1 MAKSRM
7 AGGLAA
13 LLLAAPA
20 YAFQPAPAPAPAL
33 TAEAAIAQQE
43 VGLERA
49 MGIGCRREEGEIVVC
64 APLNRGGIPFP
75 EEVGKRKRLIAG
87 EPPSAVAA
95 MGSGGTRCST
105 IGPNQNCSG
114 GVDLFRAGSVLFKIG
129 KHLLG
134 KDD

>member
-7 AGGLAA
+7 AGGLTA
-13 LLLAAPA
+13 LFLAAPA
-20 YAFQPAPAPAPAL
+20 YALQPAPAPAL
-33 TAEAAIAQQE
+33 TAEEAIARQE
-43 VGLERA
+43 VALERT

-75 EEVGKRKRLIAG
+75 EEEGERKRLIAG

-105 IGPNQNCSG
+105 IGPMQNCSG
-114 GVDLFRAGSVLFKIG
+114 GVDLFQTGSVLFKIG